1 MSPFDFIRAASE
13 TKENLM
19 RGTDNDDLAEKSYN
33 AFIVN
38 RGLSFF
44 PDSILYV
51 NEMNLRASL
60 DGSPQFNYLLNTLR
74 PRKRYSKWLKE
85 EKIEDLDII
94 TEYYQCSKRKAKEIL
109 RILNGD
115 QLQLIKNKLEKGG
128 VNTKEKKN
136 DNQRGNIS

>member
-1 MSPFDFIRAASE
+1 MSPFDFIKAVSE
-13 TKENLM
+13 SKENLI
-19 RGTDNDDLAEKSYN
+19 RGTDNDELAEKSYH

-44 PDSILYV
+44 PDTILYS
-51 NEMNLRASL
+51 NEMNLRPFL
-60 DGSPQFNYLLNTLR
+60 DGSPQFVYLLNTLR
-74 PRKRYSKWLKE
+74 PKKRYSKWLKE

-94 TEYYQCSKRKAKEIL
+94 TEYYQCSKRKAKDIL
-109 RILNGD
+109 RILNGE
-115 QLQLIKNKLEKGG
+115 QLQFIKNKLQKGG